1 MENKFELALRGRL
14 RFDTSRGQIDTEELW
29 SVPLTSKDEFN
40 LDSIAKVVA
49 RKIRA
54 DEEESFVT
62 VRTTANDTLEL
73 KLDIVK
79 HIIATKLNEAN
90 EAANAAAN
98 KARKATLIAAIANKE
113 NEALNGMTADELKAE
128 LAKL

>member
-1 MENKFELALRGRL
+1 MENKFELALRSCL
-14 RFDTSRGQIDTEELW
+14 RFNTSRGQIDTETLW
-29 SVPLTSKDEFN
+29 QTPLTSKDEFN
-40 LDSIAKVVA
+40 LDSIAKVIA

-62 VRTTANDTLEL
+62 IRTTANDALEL

-79 HIIATKLNEAN
+79 HIIATKLNEAS

-98 KARKATLIAAIANKE
+98 KARKATLIAALANKE
-113 NEALNGMTADELKAE
+113 NETLDVISQ
-128 LAKL
+128 